1 MGLLCL
7 LSIGRFY
14 LTTFPFNIFYSQDWI
29 IFINLHIILTAKTE
43 EKILK
48 MVSDINYWSKVL
60 KRLFLLAL
68 TVGIILICFKLSVFY
83 MPFLVSFVLALLLEP
98 LIRFLM
104 KKCKWTRRFSSIFVM
119 VIAVLIIVRNF
130 SMGSG
135 NTFLWSK

>member
-1 MGLLCL
+1 MHLLC
-7 LSIGRFY
+7 I
-14 LTTFPFNIFYSQDWI
+14 NK
-29 IFINLHIILTAKTE
+29 INLHIIILAKTE

-68 TVGIILICFKLSVFY
+68 TVVIILICFKLSVFY

-119 VIAVLIIVRNF
+119 VIAVLIIARTF
-130 SMGSG
+130 SMGNSD
-135 NTFLWSK
+135 TIFRSKQFTRRFRNVL

>member
-1 MGLLCL
+1 
-7 LSIGRFY
+7 
-14 LTTFPFNIFYSQDWI
+14 
-29 IFINLHIILTAKTE
+29 
-43 EKILK
+43 

-68 TVGIILICFKLSVFY
+68 IVGIILICFKLSVFY
-83 MPFLVSFVLALLLEP
+83 MPFLVSFVLALLLEQ

-135 NTFLWSK
+135 NTFL

>member
-1 MGLLCL
+1 
-7 LSIGRFY
+7 
-14 LTTFPFNIFYSQDWI
+14 
-29 IFINLHIILTAKTE
+29 
-43 EKILK
+43 

-104 KKCKWTRRFSSIFVM
+104 KKCKWTRQFSSIFVM
-119 VIAVLIIVRNF
+119 VIALLIIARTF
-130 SMGSG
+130 SMGNSDTIFRSQQFVRRFR
-135 NTFLWSK
+135 NVL

>member
-1 MGLLCL
+1 
-7 LSIGRFY
+7 
-14 LTTFPFNIFYSQDWI
+14 
-29 IFINLHIILTAKTE
+29 
-43 EKILK
+43 

-68 TVGIILICFKLSVFY
+68 TVVIILICFKLSVFY

-119 VIAVLIIVRNF
+119 VIALLIIARTF
-130 SMGSG
+130 SMGNSDTIFRSQQFARRFR
-135 NTFLWSK
+135 NVL